1 MKMNTVLFADENV
14 EVIYVSPVCLG
25 EDVLQYYTHLLGL
38 ETAIELGDASA
49 PESNCAKRFTILMPE
64 ALEYFSVWCSTHTL
78 TLPLNIPMSQNFLHF
93 YKKKTFITL
102 FLYQIYK

>member
-1 MKMNTVLFADENV
+1 MGRLCDIRGKSFNHDTIKLDERHMKANMVLFVSHTDENV

-38 ETAIELGDASA
+38 QTAIELGDASV

-64 ALEYFSVWCSTHTL
+64 AMEYFSVW
-78 TLPLNIPMSQNFLHF
+78 
-93 YKKKTFITL
+93 
-102 FLYQIYK
+102 